1 MPDFVQF
8 LLIGVA
14 VILAIGVSG
23 ALAQALRA
31 RLTGTTSLR
40 APDADLA
47 ALEERIVARLEARLR
62 ALEHAVDA
70 AAIEVERIGEAH
82 RYTHGLR
89 PTPESA
95 TAQLPAADRRTPQ
108 A

>member
-8 LLIGVA
+8 LLIAVA

-31 RLTGTTSLR
+31 RAARQTSLR
-40 APDADLA
+40 PPAADLA
-47 ALEERIVARLEARLR
+47 ALEDGIVARLEARLR

-70 AAIEVERIGEAH
+70 TAVEVERIGEAQ
-82 RYTHGLR
+82 RYTHGLLLG
-89 PTPESA
+89 PESA
-95 TAQLPAADRRTPQ
+95 AAQSPAAERRTPR